1 MFAIV
6 EPISLQPAPF
16 PMVNHVTQVSHG
28 NTLSTSQLRR
38 RELKLLD
45 DGYGKFD
52 DHQERICVL
61 YVCNMAQSIEPRIDQ
76 IKFAEDSLEKR
87 SEKKENLERLN
98 KIFCEECP
106 CVSFRIM
113 I

>member
-1 MFAIV
+1 MFLVGSEIEEYKISNYFFIEAPVFSIV

-38 RELKLLD
+38 RKVKLLD

-52 DHQERICVL
+52 DHKEHIFVL
-61 YVCNMAQSIEPRIDQ
+61 YV
-76 IKFAEDSLEKR
+76 
-87 SEKKENLERLN
+87 
-98 KIFCEECP
+98 
-106 CVSFRIM
+106 
-113 I
+113 

>member
-1 MFAIV
+1 MVLVGAEIEKDKILIDFFIEISVFAIV

-61 YVCNMAQSIEPRIDQ
+61 YVCNMAQSIQ
-76 IKFAEDSLEKR
+76 
-87 SEKKENLERLN
+87 
-98 KIFCEECP
+98 EETK
-106 CVSFRIM
+106 
-113 I
+113 